1 MNCVLNA
8 VIRVGNDNV
17 HLLNFNFSEVEY
29 CALPQ
34 LRFKLKVK
42 VKVKVKFH
50 INDQVKVEI
59 HVYV

>member
-1 MNCVLNA
+1 MCMSELFMYIFEA
-8 VIRVGNDNV
+8 SVGATKNI
-17 HLLNFNFSEVEY
+17 SGVEY

-34 LRFKLKVK
+34 LRFQLKVK
-42 VKVKVKFH
+42 VKVEVKFH